1 MGATL
6 SPVAAARLSASAP
19 PRNRRA
25 EPPRPDPAPPPL
37 LDSAP
42 PLPPRPPPLP
52 PPPETKSGEAERGG
66 EVTTAAE
73 HRMRG
78 QARARKETAAVRNM
92 AGKSKGGKNKGKAQG
107 AGQSVSAEVELPV
120 TDGAEVVI
128 PENGEVTDPP
138 AAEGGV
144 ADVEKADGD
153 VPVAAQPP
161 KKAAEGNIL
170 SEAGELHLYP
180 VPVRTQSGE
189 KLELQLSPGDSVIDV
204 KQFLLDAPETC
215 FYTCYDLIL
224 HTKDGSTHQ
233 LEDYNEISEIA
244 DITSGGCSLEMV
256 AAIYD
261 ERSIRSH
268 LRRVRELLSLS
279 SLHVSLSTSLALQQE
294 SAQGKSAGSE
304 KTVVQELDGL
314 NFMEDSAGALT
325 NLLASTPTE
334 IKCVESIV
342 FSSFN
347 PPPSYRRLHGDL
359 IYIDIGTLEGN
370 KYCITGNSKSFY
382 VNCSNGSVLDPK
394 PTKQGLEASTLVGL
408 LQKIS
413 AKFKKG
419 FREVLDRRASAH
431 PFENVQSLLPVTSW
445 LGAHPVPEHRR
456 DAARAE
462 DSVVLSYGTELIGM
476 QRDWNEE
483 LQSCREFPHGN
494 PQERILRGRAL
505 YKVTCDFV
513 DAAVKGAVGVIN
525 RCIPPINPTDPEC
538 FHMYVH
544 NNIFFSFAVDSDYEH
559 ISKDCIPDCQNGP
572 GRSTKVSSP
581 DVEAKLD
588 MNHAESTEVSQSVS
602 DNSSDAS
609 AEAQIA
615 DSEQATYASA
625 NNDLKG
631 TKAYQEADISGLYN
645 LAMAIIDYRGHRVVA
660 QSIIPGI
667 LQGDKS
673 DSLLYGSVDNGKKIS
688 WNESFHSKVVEAAK
702 RLHLKEHVV
711 LDGSG
716 NPVKLAAT
724 VECKGIVGS
733 DDRHYILD
741 LMRVTP
747 RDSNY
752 IGQEHRFCVL
762 RPELVASFVEAESTK
777 QSPRQKVPDAPEESS
792 DQVASTSDAKATSV
806 EGNGKSEE
814 CSAPAHEENDNSSA
828 EILFNPNVFTEYK
841 LAGSPEEITADEE
854 LVKRAG
860 TYLLDIVIPKFVQDL
875 CSLDIS
881 PMDGQ
886 TLTDALHLHGINVR
900 YLGKIAGMI
909 KHLPHLWDLFS
920 AEIIVRMHSIVIPIH
935 SIQIIILLN
944 NYSCLIPSI
953 MVDIYL
959 YANQIVFLSLK
970 EILRLSPDH
979 DIGPAIALFLNCFV
993 GKVSGAST
1001 KGSPGNAQSK
1011 TQKGHENSQTQK
1023 SSKGQKLS
1031 HTAASRKGLSTY
1043 SHLTSDGIWSSIK
1056 EFAKSKYQFEVPHDA
1071 RVSAKRV
1078 SVLRNLCQKVGITI
1092 AARKYDLD
1100 ASTPFQVSDILNLQ
1114 PVVKHSVPTCTDAK
1128 NLMEAGKVRMAEG
1141 TLNEAYAL
1149 FSEAFS
1155 LLQQVTGPMH
1165 KDAANCCRYLAM
1177 VLYHAGDTAGAIV
1190 QQHRELIINER
1201 CLGLDHPDTAHRH
1214 LLGTQYIKF
1223 FDLAHAFHCPF
1234 GGFLLSFLPISVTF
1248 FFSYGNMALFYHGL
1262 NQTELALRHMSRTLL
1277 LLSLASGPD
1286 HPDVA
1291 ATLINVAMM
1300 YQDAN
1305 NMNTALRYLQ
1315 EALMKNERLLGPDHV
1330 QTAVCYHALAI
1341 AFSCMSLY
1349 KLSIQHEKKTYDILA
1364 KQLGEND
1371 SRTKDS
1377 ENWLN
1382 TFKLREEQVNA
1393 QKQKG
1398 QGTNASDNAI
1408 NFLKA
1413 HPAFLQAMKAAAIQS
1428 GDGSENVNRSLNAAV
1443 VGEGV
1448 PRLRGVDERAARAT
1462 AEARKKA
1469 AARGLNVRNGP
1480 AANNASVELA
1490 QILKLINQA
1499 ASASSTSATTNTQ
1512 ESASEGQATN
1522 GPAQNGTAL
1531 EASADTNSAKSTG
1544 NTPVGLGTTL
1554 ELKKQKSKQKS

>member
-1 MGATL
+1 
-6 SPVAAARLSASAP
+6 
-19 PRNRRA
+19 
-25 EPPRPDPAPPPL
+25 
-37 LDSAP
+37 
-42 PLPPRPPPLP
+42 
-52 PPPETKSGEAERGG
+52 
-66 EVTTAAE
+66 
-73 HRMRG
+73 
-78 QARARKETAAVRNM
+78 M
-92 AGKSKGGKNKGKAQG
+92 AGKSKGARNKAKAQ
-107 AGQSVSAEVELPV
+107 AASQEAVSVDPVADVVEE
-120 TDGAEVVI
+120 AK
-128 PENGEVTDPP
+128 PENGEVTEAP
-138 AAEGGV
+138 AAEV
-144 ADVEKADGD
+144 APAAETAVVVVEKEEGD
-153 VPVAAQPP
+153 AAEAAQ
-161 KKAAEGNIL
+161 AAEKPA
-170 SEAGELHLYP
+170 EGELHLYP
-180 VPVRTQSGE
+180 VSVKTQSGE

-244 DITSGGCSLEMV
+244 DITAGGCSLEMV
-256 AAIYD
+256 AATYD

-294 SAQGKSAGSE
+294 SAQAKNADAGKTAH
-304 KTVVQELDGL
+304 QELDGL
-314 NFMEDSAGALT
+314 NFMEDTTVALT
-325 NLLASTPTE
+325 NLLASAPAE
-334 IKCVESIV
+334 IKCVDSIV

-359 IYIDIGTLEGN
+359 IYIDVVTLEGS
-370 KYCITGNSKSFY
+370 KHCITGSSKSFY
-382 VNCSNGSVLDPK
+382 VNASNGSVLDSRPL
-394 PTKQGLEASTLVGL
+394 KQSHEASTLVGL

-419 FREVLDRRASAH
+419 FREILDRKASAH
-431 PFENVQSLLPVTSW
+431 PFENVQALLPVTSW
-445 LGAHPVPEHRR
+445 LGAHTVPEHRR

-483 LQSCREFPHGN
+483 LQSCREFPHAN

-544 NNIFFSFAVDSDYEH
+544 NNIFFSFAVDSDYEQ
-559 ISKDCIPDCQNGP
+559 ISKDQKPDCPNGS
-572 GRSTKVSSP
+572 GRSTPVPSP
-581 DVEAKLD
+581 VLGAKAD
-588 MNHAESTEVSQSVS
+588 SGVAPDSKTEEPNSVLEGPT
-602 DNSSDAS
+602 
-609 AEAQIA
+609 EAQIA

-631 TKAYQEADISGLYN
+631 TKSYQEADISGLYN

-688 WNESFHSKVVEAAK
+688 WNESFHAKVVEAAK
-702 RLHLKEHVV
+702 RLHVKEHVV

-752 IGQEHRFCVL
+752 IGLQHRFCVL
-762 RPELVASFVEAESTK
+762 RPELVASFVEQAVSAEEHDKSDESPASTPAESN
-777 QSPRQKVPDAPEESS
+777 D
-792 DQVASTSDAKATSV
+792 ST
-806 EGNGKSEE
+806 
-814 CSAPAHEENDNSSA
+814 A

-841 LAGSPEEITADEE
+841 LAGSPE
-854 LVKRAG
+854 V
-860 TYLLDIVIPKFVQDL
+860 
-875 CSLDIS
+875 
-881 PMDGQ
+881 
-886 TLTDALHLHGINVR
+886 
-900 YLGKIAGMI
+900 AGMI

-920 AEIIVRMHSIVIPIH
+920 AEIIVRSAKHV
-935 SIQIIILLN
+935 
-944 NYSCLIPSI
+944 
-953 MVDIYL
+953 VKD
-959 YANQIVFLSLK
+959 
-970 EILRLSPDH
+970 ILRQSPDH
-979 DIGPAIALFLNCFV
+979 NIAPAVAHFLNCFF
-993 GKVSGAST
+993 GKVLAAST
-1001 KGSPGNAQSK
+1001 KGSTGSPQSK
-1011 TQKGHENSQTQK
+1011 TQKK
-1023 SSKGQKLS
+1023 SSQSVSSKKGQS
-1031 HTAASRKGLSTY
+1031 AHSQ
-1043 SHLTSDGIWSSIK
+1043 LTSDGVWSDIK
-1056 EFAKSKYQFEVPHDA
+1056 EFAKHKYQFEAPDDV
-1071 RVSAKRV
+1071 RVGAKRV
-1078 SVLRNLCQKVGITI
+1078 AVLRNLCQKVGITI
-1092 AARKYDLD
+1092 AARKYDLH
-1100 ASTPFQVSDILNLQ
+1100 STTPFQPSDILNLQ
-1114 PVVKHSVPTCTDAK
+1114 PVVKHSVPTCTDARK
-1128 NLMEAGKVRMAEG
+1128 LMEAGKIRMAEG

-1155 LLQQVTGPMH
+1155 LLQQINGPMH

-1201 CLGLDHPDTAHRH
+1201 CLGLDHPDTAH
-1214 LLGTQYIKF
+1214 
-1223 FDLAHAFHCPF
+1223 
-1234 GGFLLSFLPISVTF
+1234 
-1248 FFSYGNMALFYHGL
+1248 SYGNMALFYHGL

-1300 YQDAN
+1300 YQDAS
-1305 NMNTALRYLQ
+1305 NMSTALRYLQ
-1315 EALMKNERLLGPDHV
+1315 EALKKNERLLGPGHI

-1341 AFSCMSLY
+1341 AFSCMGAY
-1349 KLSIQHEKKTYDILA
+1349 KLSVQHETKTHDILV
-1364 KQLGEND
+1364 KQLGSDD

-1382 TFKLREEQVNA
+1382 TFKGREQQVIA

-1398 QGTNASDNAI
+1398 QTTAPSANAVE
-1408 NFLKA
+1408 FLKA
-1413 HPAFLQAMKAAAIQS
+1413 HPGLFQAMKAAAIQS
-1428 GDGSENVNRSLNAAV
+1428 GGDGPANVNRV
-1443 VGEGV
+1443 
-1448 PRLRGVDERAARAT
+1448 RGGDERAAKAA
-1462 AEARKKA
+1462 AEARKTA
-1469 AARGLNVRNGP
+1469 IARGVNLRNGP
-1480 AANNASVELA
+1480 AASVSDIN
-1490 QILKLINQA
+1490 QILNLINSA
-1499 ASASSTSATTNTQ
+1499 ASASAASSGNAQST
-1512 ESASEGQATN
+1512 ESEVPQSN
-1522 GPAQNGTAL
+1522 GPAMNGAK
-1531 EASADTNSAKSTG
+1531 EAKDTSRPSAKADG
-1544 NTPVGLGTTL
+1544 QAPVGLGASL
-1554 ELKKQKSKQKS
+1554 ELKKQKSKQKA

>member
-1 MGATL
+1 
-6 SPVAAARLSASAP
+6 
-19 PRNRRA
+19 
-25 EPPRPDPAPPPL
+25 
-37 LDSAP
+37 
-42 PLPPRPPPLP
+42 
-52 PPPETKSGEAERGG
+52 
-66 EVTTAAE
+66 
-73 HRMRG
+73 
-78 QARARKETAAVRNM
+78 
-92 AGKSKGGKNKGKAQG
+92 
-107 AGQSVSAEVELPV
+107 
-120 TDGAEVVI
+120 
-128 PENGEVTDPP
+128 
-138 AAEGGV
+138 
-144 ADVEKADGD
+144 
-153 VPVAAQPP
+153 
-161 KKAAEGNIL
+161 
-170 SEAGELHLYP
+170 
-180 VPVRTQSGE
+180 
-189 KLELQLSPGDSVIDV
+189 
-204 KQFLLDAPETC
+204 
-215 FYTCYDLIL
+215 
-224 HTKDGSTHQ
+224 
-233 LEDYNEISEIA
+233 
-244 DITSGGCSLEMV
+244 MV

-279 SLHVSLSTSLALQQE
+279 SLYVSLSTSLALHQE
-294 SAQGKSAGSE
+294 SAQGKSAGPE
-304 KTVVQELDGL
+304 KGPIQELDGL

-325 NLLASTPTE
+325 NLLASAPAE
-334 IKCVESIV
+334 IKCVGSIV

-359 IYIDIGTLEGN
+359 IYIDVTTLEGN
-370 KYCITGNSKSFY
+370 KYCITGSSKFFY
-382 VNCSNGSVLDPK
+382 VNSSKGSIFDSK
-394 PTKQGLEASTLVGL
+394 PTKQGLEASTLIGL

-413 AKFKKG
+413 TKFKKG
-419 FREVLDRRASAH
+419 FRELLDRRASAH

-445 LGAHPVPEHRR
+445 LGAFPVPEHRR
-456 DAARAE
+456 DEARAE

-483 LQSCREFPHGN
+483 LQSCQEFPHGN
-494 PQERILRGRAL
+494 PQERILRGRAR

-544 NNIFFSFAVDSDYEH
+544 NNIFFSFAVDADYEY
-559 ISKDCIPDCQNGP
+559 ISKDHKPDCQNGSS
-572 GRSTKVSSP
+572 RSTKVSSP
-581 DVEAKLD
+581 DVITKPDHDES
-588 MNHAESTEVSQSVS
+588 AEVVDSKSE
-602 DNSSDAS
+602 
-609 AEAQIA
+609 EAQIT

-631 TKAYQEADISGLYN
+631 TKAYQEADVSGLYN

-688 WNESFHSKVVEAAK
+688 WNETFHSKVVEAAK

-752 IGQEHRFCVL
+752 IGQGHRFCVL
-762 RPELVASFVEAESTK
+762 RPELIASFVEAESMK
-777 QSPRQKVPDAPEESS
+777 QSLKQKVPDAP
-792 DQVASTSDAKATSV
+792 VASTSDAKATSV
-806 EGNGKSEE
+806 EADDKSEE
-814 CSAPAHEENDNSSA
+814 SSVHTHKENDNSSS

-841 LAGSPEEITADEE
+841 LDGSPEEIAADEE

-860 TYLLDIVIPKFVQDL
+860 TYLIDIVIPKIVQDL

-886 TLTDALHLHGINVR
+886 TLTDALHLHGINIR
-900 YLGKIAGMI
+900 YLGKIAGMV
-909 KHLPHLWDLFS
+909 KHLPHLQDLFS
-920 AEIIVRMHSIVIPIH
+920 AEIIVRSAKHVIK
-935 SIQIIILLN
+935 
-944 NYSCLIPSI
+944 
-953 MVDIYL
+953 D
-959 YANQIVFLSLK
+959 
-970 EILRLSPDH
+970 ILRQSLDH
-979 DIGPAIALFLNCFV
+979 DIGPAIAHFLNCFM
-993 GKVSGAST
+993 GKVLGAST
-1001 KGSPGNAQSK
+1001 EGSLSDMQSK
-1011 TQKGHENSQTQK
+1011 TLKGHENSQTQK
-1023 SSKGQKLS
+1023 STKGHKLS
-1031 HTAASRKGLSTY
+1031 NAAASRKSLSAY
-1043 SHLTSDGIWSSIK
+1043 SHLTSDGIWFSIK
-1056 EFAKSKYQFEVPHDA
+1056 EFAKSKYQFEVPDDA
-1071 RVSAKRV
+1071 RLSAKRV
-1078 SVLRNLCQKVGITI
+1078 AVLRNLCQKVGITI

-1100 ASTPFQVSDILNLQ
+1100 ASTPFEASDILNLQ
-1114 PVVKHSVPTCTDAK
+1114 PVVKHSVPTCTEAK

-1155 LLQQVTGPMH
+1155 LLQQITGPMH
-1165 KDAANCCRYLAM
+1165 KDAANWYLAM
-1177 VLYHAGDTAGAIV
+1177 VLYHAGDTAGAVV

-1201 CLGLDHPDTAHRH
+1201 CLGLDHPDTAH
-1214 LLGTQYIKF
+1214 
-1223 FDLAHAFHCPF
+1223 
-1234 GGFLLSFLPISVTF
+1234 
-1248 FFSYGNMALFYHGL
+1248 SYGNMALFYHGL

-1300 YQDAN
+1300 YQDAS

-1315 EALMKNERLLGPDHV
+1315 EALMKNERLLGPVHV

-1349 KLSIQHEKKTYDILA
+1349 KLSIQHEKKTYDILV

-1371 SRTKDS
+1371 SRTEDS
-1377 ENWLN
+1377 KNWLN

-1398 QGTNASDNAI
+1398 QEANASDNAVK
-1408 NFLKA
+1408 FLKA
-1413 HPAFLQAMKAAAIQS
+1413 NPAVLQAMKAAAIQS
-1428 GDGSENVNRSLNAAV
+1428 GGVSANVNRSLNAAV

-1480 AANNASVELA
+1480 VANHASDELA
-1490 QILKLINQA
+1490 QILKLINA
-1499 ASASSTSATTNTQ
+1499 VSGSSTPGSAKT
-1512 ESASEGQATN
+1512 EVSASEGQATN
-1522 GPAQNGTAL
+1522 GCIQNGTDTEPKA
-1531 EASADTNSAKSTG
+1531 ADTNGLSASVKSTV
-1544 NTPVGLGTTL
+1544 NAPFGLGTTL
-1554 ELKKQKSKQKS
+1554 ESKKQKSKQKS